1 MFSWANKQLERL
13 SETLAP
19 PPTDANGQTCASHR
33 LLAALVNNTD
43 NTNNDG
49 RLAGEALALAILRE
63 EGHQGGGE
71 DMATAP
77 LNVRGMSALHLAAKH
92 GASNLL
98 LQELIQV
105 RGVNVDIVDRDGNTA
120 LHHAA
125 MMANNNNNHNH
136 NQSSTPMA
144 TVQLLV
150 ETYGANILSKN
161 NVGETPYDVAGNSQA
176 IRGYLTAIMAAAAEA
191 ENSNTNYNISP
202 LPPMTGSPF
211 LRIREEFSG
220 SPCEMEYLIEKE
232 REATAKFNFLTGLEI
247 QSRLLLRS
255 SKIWGF
261 TEIVQRQEEFLDLL
275 SSLKYA
281 IKQQQEEVENQSLSS
296 EDENFDA

>member
-19 PPTDANGQTCASHR
+19 PPTNANGQTCSSHR

-63 EGHQGGGE
+63 EGHQG
-71 DMATAP
+71 DVDIATAP

-92 GASNLL
+92 GASYLL

-125 MMANNNNNHNH
+125 MANNNNNN
-136 NQSSTPMA
+136 NKSTPLA

-150 ETYGANILSKN
+150 ETYGANVLSKN
-161 NVGETPYDVAGNSQA
+161 NVGETPYDVAVNSQA
-176 IRGYLTAIMAAAAEA
+176 MRGYLTAIMAAATEA

-202 LPPMTGSPF
+202 LPPLTGSPF
-211 LRIREEFSG
+211 LRIRQEFIG
-220 SPCEMEYLIEKE
+220 LPWEMEDLIEE
-232 REATAKFNFLTGLEI
+232 VGEATAKLDFLTGLEI
-247 QSRLLLRS
+247 QSRVLLRRANT
-255 SKIWGF
+255 WGF
-261 TEIVQRQEEFLDLL
+261 TEIVQWQTEFLDLL